1 MAKKSIVK
9 IYHNVP
15 RQICYNERVLQRYKV
30 NQNIADFYVRQ
41 NLSLISTDLHSFE
54 PKNPS
59 QSCAFSAI
67 P

>member
-1 MAKKSIVK
+1 MAEKSNVK

-15 RQICYNERVLQRYKV
+15 RQICYNERVLQRYEV
-30 NQNIADFYVRQ
+30 NENIADVYVRQ
-41 NLSLISTDLHSFE
+41 NLSLISTDLHPFE
-54 PKNPS
+54 PKSPS